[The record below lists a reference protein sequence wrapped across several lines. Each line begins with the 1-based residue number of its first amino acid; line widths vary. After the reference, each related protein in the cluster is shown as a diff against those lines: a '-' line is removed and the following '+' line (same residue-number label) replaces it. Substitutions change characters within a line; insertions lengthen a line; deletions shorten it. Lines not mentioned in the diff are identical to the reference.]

1 MEGVS
6 IVTAHDLG
14 SAQQLIEWRQPKG
27 YVEMIAW
34 SSVGPFVVAFVFFFF
49 YHMHGI
55 SLGYHRLLSHH
66 SLRIPKWL
74 EYVIVSGAYLAFEG
88 SPIFWVTTHRL
99 HHRYSDHKGD
109 PHSPRDGL
117 FHAFV
122 AWMWDPKAHISDEQS
137 RLLAPDL
144 YRDPL
149 YRILH
154 CGNTAW
160 HSYLCLTAGIVFRAA
175 LYFVFGPTVLAANL
189 CATAL
194 AFVGPL
200 LVNSICHLRRF
211 GYETYKCADDSRNV
225 LLVALLT
232 MGEGWHNNHHAFP
245 QSVRHGLT
253 KSEFDATWLVVC
265 FLKSLGLADRI
276 HLPKNQCHVAF
287 VDKEKEPVTANE

>member
-1 MEGVS
+1 MN
-6 IVTAHDLG
+6 
-14 SAQQLIEWRQPKG
+14 
-27 YVEMIAW
+27 AW
-34 SSVGPFVVAFVFFFF
+34 SCAGTFVVAFAFFFF
-49 YHMHGI
+49 FHMHGI

-74 EYVIVSGAYLAFEG
+74 EYIVVAGAYLSFEG

-109 PHSPRDGL
+109 PHSPHDGL
-117 FHAFV
+117 WHSFI
-122 AWMWDPKAHISDEQS
+122 AWMWDPKVHISDEQS
-137 RLLAPDL
+137 HLLAPDL
-144 YRDPL
+144 YRDPV
-149 YRILH
+149 YRLLH
-154 CGNTAW
+154 CGHTAW
-160 HSYLCLTAGIVFRAA
+160 HSYLCLAVGIAFRVAIY
-175 LYFVFGPTVLAANL
+175 LLLGPIVLAANL

-211 GYETYKCADDSRNV
+211 GYETYKCGDDSRNV

-253 KSEFDATWLVVC
+253 RREFDPTWLSVC
-265 FLKSLGLADRI
+265 LLKTLNLADNI

-287 VDKEKEPVTANE
+287 SEQTAETVSSK